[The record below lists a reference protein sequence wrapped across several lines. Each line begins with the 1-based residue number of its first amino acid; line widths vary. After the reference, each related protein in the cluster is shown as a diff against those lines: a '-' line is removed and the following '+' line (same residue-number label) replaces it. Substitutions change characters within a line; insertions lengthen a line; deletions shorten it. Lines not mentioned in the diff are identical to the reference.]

1 MSAAPLDRGRHRVRR
16 AHRARRRHT
25 QAGTGSEQIVILDT
39 GTGARRARGEAAAR
53 VLLDDLIELRQDV
66 VREGQEL
73 LEAWRPAL
81 RRRAFLPDAVNLAH
95 SIALRRVTSERCRRS

>member
-1 MSAAPLDRGRHRVRR
+1 M
-16 AHRARRRHT
+16 
-25 QAGTGSEQIVILDT
+25 ILDT
-39 GTGARRARGEAAAR
+39 GTGATRARGEAAAR

-81 RRRAFLPDAVNLAH
+81 RRRAFLPSAVNLAH
-95 SIALRRVTSERCRRS
+95 YIALRRRDGRALQQS